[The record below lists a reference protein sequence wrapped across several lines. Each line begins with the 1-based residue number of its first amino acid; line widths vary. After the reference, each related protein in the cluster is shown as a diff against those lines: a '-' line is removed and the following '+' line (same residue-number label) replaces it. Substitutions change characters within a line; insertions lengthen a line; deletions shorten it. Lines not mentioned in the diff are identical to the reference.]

1 MSNMVRR
8 EFIMLLCSAATW
20 PLAAHAQKSDQVRRV
35 GVIMGFAENDEV
47 WQAYLANFR
56 QGLQEFGW
64 TDGRNIRFDY
74 RFTGDSE
81 ELMRSMAEEVAALQ
95 PDVILASTNSVVSAT
110 LKKRH
115 APFQSSSPG
124 SPIRSEADL

>member
-8 EFIMLLCSAATW
+8 EVIMLLGSAATW
-20 PLAAHAQKSDQVRRV
+20 PLAAYAQKSDQVRRV

-64 TDGRNIRFDY
+64 TDGAQHPLRLPVHR
-74 RFTGDSE
+74 
-81 ELMRSMAEEVAALQ
+81 
-95 PDVILASTNSVVSAT
+95 
-110 LKKRH
+110 
-115 APFQSSSPG
+115 
-124 SPIRSEADL
+124 

>member
-1 MSNMVRR
+1 MQFAQLRRR
-8 EFIMLLCSAATW
+8 EFITLLGGAAATVW
-20 PLAAHAQKSDQVRRV
+20 PLVARPQKSGQVRRV

-81 ELMRSMAEEVAALQ
+81 ELMRQHGRGSG
-95 PDVILASTNSVVSAT
+95 
-110 LKKRH
+110 R
-115 APFQSSSPG
+115 APP
-124 SPIRSEADL
+124 

>member
-1 MSNMVRR
+1 VKRR
-8 EFIMLLCSAATW
+8 AFITLIGGAAAW
-20 PLAAHAQKSDQVRRV
+20 PVAARAQHAERVRRV

-47 WQAYLANFR
+47 WQAYLASFR

-81 ELMRSMAEEVAALQ
+81 ERMRAMVEEVVGLQ
-95 PDVILASTNSVVSAT
+95 PDVILVSTNSVVSAT
-110 LKKRH
+110 LKATRSI
-115 APFQSSSPG
+115 PIVFTWG
-124 SPIRSEADL
+124 SRGR

>member
-8 EFIMLLCSAATW
+8 EVIVLLGSAATW
-20 PLAAHAQKSDQVRRV
+20 PLAAYAQKSDQVRRV

-81 ELMRSMAEEVAALQ
+81 ELMRSMAEEVAGLH

-110 LKKRH
+110 LKTTRSIPIVFTWVSGRKR
-115 APFQSSSPG
+115 
-124 SPIRSEADL
+124 ICD